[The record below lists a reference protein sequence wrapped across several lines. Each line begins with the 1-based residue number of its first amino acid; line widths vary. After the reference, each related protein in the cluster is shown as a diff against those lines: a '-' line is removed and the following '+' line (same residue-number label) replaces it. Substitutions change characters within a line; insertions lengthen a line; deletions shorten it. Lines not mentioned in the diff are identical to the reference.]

1 MAYQNGR
8 LPASALALIPGTN
21 QRIAFELLYQ
31 VVALRAAFKAH
42 FGKNL
47 AVTDGYRDEAGQV
60 AARNRYLSGKGAYA
74 VPPGTS
80 NHGWGKA
87 IDFGS
92 RVNILGTDE
101 HDWMVANAPKF
112 GFVWLRKA
120 GNGSIEPWHFDGSA
134 VPASNYI
141 DFPGVPG
148 APVVTPPESVK
159 EWDELASEAQVAAAV
174 HNGVVG
180 VLRAREFKNAT
191 QSRDF
196 VFVTIAQWYVDLLGR
211 AGNPTTE
218 VGVRT
223 SAVVDKGGDIRDQY
237 AAIYNSDEAKNY
249 RAAQKGVK

>member
-8 LPASALALIPGTN
+8 LPASALALIPGTS
-21 QRIAFELLYQ
+21 QRIAVELLDQ
-31 VVALRAAFKAH
+31 VIALRAAFKAH

-101 HDWMVANAPKF
+101 HDWMVANAPRF
-112 GFVWLRKA
+112 GFVWLRRA

-141 DFPGVPG
+141 DFPGVPS
-148 APVVTPPESVK
+148 APVVTPPAPIEENS
-159 EWDELASEAQVAAAV
+159 LANFTAQDI
-174 HNGVVG
+174 NDIVVS
-180 VLRAREFKNAT
+180 VLRAPEF
-191 QSRDF
+191 SRPTGRDQIF
-196 VFVTIAQWYVDLLGR
+196 DTISRWYIELLGR
-211 AGNPTTE
+211 PGLLVEMDPHVT
-218 VGVRT
+218 
-223 SAVVDKGGDIRDQY
+223 AVYDLGASLRSRY
-237 AAIYNSDEAKNY
+237 EAIYNSTEARRY
-249 RAAQKGVK
+249 RKEIA